1 MPVRAIFKQKVI
13 DEEESDHSDENM
25 EIDMSEED
33 MYISST
39 IDNYLKT
46 YEKLKPEEQKDT
58 DKLC

>member
-25 EIDMSEED
+25 ETDMSAED